1 MKKERV
7 IYFKIQQII
16 YVKKSVEIKIRY
28 DKINLEKKEGDL
40 NFWI

>member
-1 MKKERV
+1 MASEKFIV
-7 IYFKIQQII
+7 ISNFLR
-16 YVKKSVEIKIRY
+16 KKSVEIKIRY